1 MMMSLRN
8 PLARVR
14 GLGSAKSGV
23 EHWWVQRLT
32 AVILVPLVLWFAISL
47 ISVAHADYATMKSWV
62 GQPFNAALLVALLV
76 TMFYHAKLGLQVVI
90 EDYVH
95 GEMIKLASLLA
106 MNFVVIIA
114 GATAVISV
122 LKIAFGG

>member
-1 MMMSLRN
+1 MMSLRN

-62 GQPFNAALLVALLV
+62 GRPFNAALLVALLV
-76 TMFYHAKLGLQVVI
+76 TMFYHTKLGLQVVI

>member
-1 MMMSLRN
+1 MMSLRN

>member
-1 MMMSLRN
+1 MSLRN